1 MLSGY
6 HHCTFCGSTDIIRK
20 DEHIYTCNTCHKTN
34 YINYSAAAGCY
45 LYTPDKK
52 ILLAQ
57 RARDPQKGKY
67 DDPWWFMDLNDHT
80 VEDTVIREL
89 QEELGITLSPNALHY
104 LGSNTL
110 LYHYQNRDVP
120 VVAINFYAPIS
131 YEQAK
136 TIIVNDDVASIKRVS
151 KETFNPDDMCTPRQA
166 ELVYRVFELI
176 GG

>member
-1 MLSGY
+1 M
-6 HHCTFCGSTDIIRK
+6 
-20 DEHIYTCNTCHKTN
+20 
-34 YINYSAAAGCY
+34 
-45 LYTPDKK
+45 
-52 ILLAQ
+52 
-57 RARDPQKGKY
+57 
-67 DDPWWFMDLNDHT
+67 
-80 VEDTVIREL
+80 
-89 QEELGITLSPNALHY
+89 
-104 LGSNTL
+104 
-110 LYHYQNRDVP
+110 P